1 MVGVSAGEG
10 MNKVFNEG
18 VAASAAGNFDEAI
31 GKFNEALKTNPQC
44 ADCYYNIGVANAGKK
59 DLDKA
64 EEAYK
69 KSIEVKPSADAY
81 NGLASIYT
89 GQRKLDLAAEAGKKA
104 AELSAASPCGANPD
118 ASYNQGVIAFNAGK
132 PADAKGFLQATL
144 AAKPDHAEAH
154 FLLGQVL
161 VGEGNFGDAVK
172 EYETYLK
179 LTPSGPNAK
188 QAQDNV
194 TALKPLVK

>member
-1 MVGVSAGEG
+1 
-10 MNKVFNEG
+10 
-18 VAASAAGNFDEAI
+18 
-31 GKFNEALKTNPQC
+31 
-44 ADCYYNIGVANAGKK
+44 
-59 DLDKA
+59 
-64 EEAYK
+64 EAYK

-89 GQRKLDLAAEAGKKA
+89 GQRKLDQAAEAGKKA
-104 AELSAASPCGANPD
+104 AELSAASPGGANPD

-132 PADAKGFLQATL
+132 PADAKQFLQATL

-161 VGEGNFGDAVK
+161 VGEGNFGEAVK

-179 LTPSGPNAK
+179 LTPS
-188 QAQDNV
+188 
-194 TALKPLVK
+194 